1 MKKAPSPLVSL
12 IPIIVLVLL
21 LFATI
26 RTFGSDALSGGSQV
40 SLLTTT
46 AICILIGINDTRG
59 EGAFFMLIL
68 ITFYLFSGYCFVYS
82 RAKIQQKRMKSF
94 ASKRQAIKIIISLY
108 LIGITIRSFHL
119 LPETFISVFYTGLSI
134 ALILTGVLFIR
145 YWWIR
150 RKTFAN

>member
-46 AICILIGINDTRG
+46 AICILIGMVSVSYTHLTLPTN
-59 EGAFFMLIL
+59 
-68 ITFYLFSGYCFVYS
+68 S
-82 RAKIQQKRMKSF
+82 R
-94 ASKRQAIKIIISLY
+94 
-108 LIGITIRSFHL
+108 
-119 LPETFISVFYTGLSI
+119 V
-134 ALILTGVLFIR
+134 
-145 YWWIR
+145 
-150 RKTFAN
+150 